1 MKKQFTFIAI
11 ALFTIF
17 YCNATLLAQNPVPE
31 GWNTFYQNPSTEYVI
46 FKNNVFPTISGER
59 IQYGDYIG
67 GFYYDPSDGQHH
79 CGGYV
84 MYDPSITTTSFNIY
98 GDDSQ
103 HPGKDGFA
111 AGDTI
116 YWKIYSYK
124 YNQTYD
130 AFIEYGTD
138 RPMYTTTGKFASMS
152 YCQLINVASGNFR
165 VFTYCSA
172 YQSCSAAD
180 TTITISCNVIGG
192 SGNYSYSWTSEPE
205 GITANTMEFSIQPDI
220 TRIYGVTVTDLNNN
234 TVTHGYTAHYKIE
247 PAEIILATDTIICN
261 TSSFQLR
268 PTIINGKSYLWS
280 TNGDGY
286 FNGTSGKT
294 AIYHPGEQDIINQY
308 VDITLRVI
316 SNTTCHDTVYH
327 TTHVSFTSPEA
338 SLVVYGPSEGC
349 AGEVLGLTAVAVNYS
364 SITWSTSGDGTF
376 SNTTGLHTEYTPGTA
391 DASNGNVVISATGIS
406 TFPSCFSNATVNKNI
421 IIHTAPTA
429 HAGNDK
435 TICPTATLSLSG
447 LATNYDFIYWHSSG
461 DGTFANI
468 NSLNTTYTPGEED
481 IANFGCTITLYA
493 VSQDPCSYTV
503 SDAMTLTI
511 QTLTLSACDDMT
523 ILRGNTA
530 NVSATATNQGIVFW
544 TTSGTGSFSNST
556 SLTTTYTPSE
566 NDCNNG
572 GCTLTITAYPKS
584 NCGGDPIYD
593 DVELTI
599 VNFSIEELNDYSIC
613 ENNVVEL
620 SAVTHFCDN
629 IVWTTSGDGTFSDN
643 SNPVTTY
650 TPGPQDIANG
660 TVILTIFGF
669 NSSSPDP
676 VSQQSTVTISH
687 LPVVNAGNDQLIC
700 NGETCSLSGT
710 VSYSNF
716 YHWST
721 SGNGTFTNSN
731 ALVTNYIPGTQDIA
745 NGSVTL
751 TLTAN
756 SISPC
761 SGTVSDNM
769 LLTISTLSVSAGNN
783 QSILIGST
791 TTLNGTVTGGSGNY
805 TYSWTPANLVINPT
819 DATTQTVGIFENTTF
834 TLTVTDANYG
844 CSNSA
849 TVSISVEGQLLSIE
863 TNATETVLCKGEP
876 TTISV
881 TAYNGDETNYSYSW
895 TSNPAG
901 FTSNNASF
909 TVTPNVT
916 TTYTVIV
923 TDGISTQTDDVTITV
938 NEPPITE
945 AGDDIAIYN
954 GETATLNGSVTGNS
968 NSYSYLWSPAEYL
981 DDPTIPN
988 PTTIPL
994 SSSVVF
1000 TLTGTDIETGCQST
1014 DFMTVIITGDPLSIS
1029 EVTATPNVMCLGE
1042 SATLLVIATGGSE
1055 TYTYSWISEPSG
1067 FTSDSQSPIVTPET
1081 TTTYIVTVSD
1091 GENSVSGSVTVTVN
1105 ELPIT
1110 EAGDDIEIY
1119 PTLSV
1124 TLDGSVTGNSDSY
1137 SYLWSP
1143 AEYLNDPTI
1152 PNPTTVKMYETTVFT
1167 LVGTDIATGCQTSDY
1182 MTVIVSGDS
1191 LSIEVAATP
1200 DVLCFGESSTV
1211 SVTANGGNG
1220 NYTYSWTS
1228 EPEGFI
1234 SSETSFIVTPEVTTT
1249 YNITVTDGQSSVSG
1263 SVTVTVNELPI
1274 TEAGDD
1280 IEIYPTLSVTLD
1292 GSVTGNSDAYSY
1304 LWSPA
1309 ELLDDPTIPNPT
1321 TVKMYETTVFTLVGT
1336 DIATGCQTSDY
1347 MTVIVSGDS
1356 LSIEVAATPDVLCY
1370 GESSSTVSVIAHG
1383 GNGNYTYSWTSEPE
1397 GFISSETSFIVTPE
1411 VTTTYN
1417 ITVTD
1422 GQSSVSGSV
1431 TVTVNELPITEAGDD
1446 IEIYPTLSVTLDG
1459 SVTGNS
1465 DSYSYLWSPAEY
1477 LNDPTIPNPTTVKM
1491 YETTVFT
1498 LVGTDIATGCQTSD
1512 YMTVIVSGD
1521 SLSIEVAATA
1531 DVLCYGEFSTISVTA
1546 NGGNGNYT
1554 YSWTSEPEG
1563 FTSSES
1569 SFTVS
1574 PKVTTTYIITVTDGQ
1589 SSVNGSVTI
1598 TVNELPITEAGDDIE
1613 IYPTLSVT
1621 LDGSVTGNSDSYSYL
1636 WSPAELLDDPTI
1648 PNPTTVKMYETTVF
1662 ELVGTD
1668 LATGCQTSDYM
1679 TVIVSGDSL
1688 TIEVAATADVLCHGE
1703 SSTVSVTANGGNGN
1717 YTYSW
1722 TSEPEGFTSSESSF
1736 AVIPDVTTTYMV
1748 IVTDGQSSV
1757 SGSVTIIVNETPI
1770 TEAGEDIE
1778 IYPTLSVTLNGSVTG
1793 NSDSYS
1799 YLWSPA
1805 ELLDDPTIPNPTTG
1819 KMYETTVFTLVGTD
1833 NITGCQSTDF
1843 MTVIVSGDSLT
1854 LEISATPEAICYG
1867 ESSTLL
1873 ASPNGGY
1880 ETYTYSWVSDPEG
1893 FTSTEQSPVV
1903 SPEVTTTYTV
1913 TVTDGVSTLNGNITV
1928 TVGSRP
1934 EVNAGDDATICANS
1948 TFTATATADNYS
1960 SILWTTYGDGHF
1972 DDSSILNATYYPGP
1986 QDISNGSCTLNITV
2000 EAISPCID
2008 PVSDELTLSF
2018 QNPATVYAGE
2028 DSYICETTTQSLNG
2042 SAENYSS
2049 ILWVTDG
2056 DGSFSNETSLNT
2068 IYSPGINDIAEGSV
2082 TLTLTAV
2089 SINPC
2094 EDVVT
2099 DDITINIGQLPYI
2112 YAGDTQSILIGSTT
2126 VLNGIVEGGSGDF
2139 TYAWTPDS
2147 LVLTPNSLTTETEQI
2162 FTSTIFTLSA
2172 TDNVYG
2178 CSVSSSTI
2186 VNVTGELLHV
2196 NINVTDSVLCLG
2208 ESTTITA
2215 LPTGGSSN
2223 NIYTWTSEPEG
2234 FTSSQQS
2241 ITVSPSVTTI
2251 YTVTVD
2257 DGISVVTNSQTIY
2270 VNELP
2275 ITEAGDDI
2283 EIYPTLSVT
2292 LDGSVTGNSDAYS
2305 YLWSPAE
2312 YLDDPTIPNPTTV
2325 KMYETTVF
2333 TLVGTDIATGCQT
2346 SDFMTVIVSGDSL
2359 TIEVAATPD
2368 ALCYGESST
2377 VSVTANGGNGNYTYS
2392 WTSEPEGFTSS
2403 ESSFT
2408 VTPEVTTTYMVTVTD
2423 GQSSVSGSVTVTVNE
2438 LPITEAGD
2446 DIEIYPTLSVT
2457 LDGSVTGNSDA
2468 YSYLWSPAELL
2479 DDATIPNPTTVK
2491 MYETTVF
2498 TLVGTDIATGCQTSD
2513 YMTVIVSG
2521 DSLTIE
2527 VAATPDALCYGE
2539 SSTVSVT
2546 ANGGNGNYTYS
2557 WTSEPE
2563 GLISSETSF
2572 IVTPEVTTTY
2582 NITVTDGQSSVSGS
2596 VTVIVNE
2603 LPITEAGDDIEIY
2616 PTLSVTLDGS
2626 VTGNSDS
2633 YSYLWSPAELLDD
2646 PTIPNPTTVKMY
2658 ETTVFTLVG
2667 TDIAT
2672 GCQTSDYMTVIVS
2685 GDSLTI
2691 EVAATADVLCY
2702 GESST
2707 VSVTAH
2713 GGNGNYTYSWTSE
2726 PEGFIS
2732 NEAIVN
2738 VNPEVT
2744 TTYTINVSDGQSSV
2758 SGSVTIIV
2766 NETPITEA
2774 GNDIEI
2780 YPTLSVT
2787 LNGSVTGNSNSYS
2800 YLWSPAELLND
2811 PTIPNPTTVKMYE
2824 TTVFTLVG
2832 TDNITGCQSTDFM
2845 TVIVSGDSL
2854 TVEISATPEALCYG
2868 ESTTLLATPNGGSGN
2883 YSYSWISNPIG
2894 FISWE
2899 QSAVVTPEVTTTYS
2913 VFVNDGHSTVSSSI
2927 TVSVSE
2933 FPITEAGDDIEIYPT
2948 LSVTLNGSVTGNSS
2962 SYSYLWSP
2970 AEYLDDPTIP
2980 NPTTVALYETTTFTL
2995 VGTDDVSG
3003 CQSTDYMTVIVSGD
3017 PITIDI
3023 STTADVLCYGES
3035 STVSVTAHGGNGNY
3049 TYSWVSEPA
3058 GFTSNQM
3065 SFTVTPETT
3074 TTYTVT
3080 VTDGQSSVSGS
3091 VTIIV
3096 NEIPI
3101 TDAGEDI
3108 EIYPTLSVTLN
3119 GSVTGN
3125 SNSYSYLWS
3134 PAEYLD
3140 DPTIPNPT
3148 TVALYETTTFT
3159 LVGTDNITG
3168 CQSTDFMTVI
3178 VSGEPLSIDIST
3190 TADVLCHGE
3199 SSTVSVTAHGGNG
3212 NYTYSWTSEPAGFT
3226 SDQMS
3231 FTVTPELTT
3240 TYLVTVSDGQ
3250 SSVSGSVTIIVN
3262 ETPITDAGEDIEIYP
3277 SLNVTLN
3284 GSVTGNSSSYS
3295 YLWSPAEYLDDPTI
3309 PNPTTVAM
3317 YETTT
3322 FTLVGTDNING
3333 CQSTDFM
3340 TVIVSGEPLSI
3351 DISTTA
3357 NVLCHGES
3365 TTVSVTAYGGNGT
3378 YTYSWTSEPAGFT
3391 SDQMS
3396 FTVTPELTTTYLV
3409 TVTDGQSSV
3418 NGSVTIIVNE
3428 TPITDAGA
3436 DMEIYSG
3443 MSVTLDGSVSG
3454 NSGPYTYLWSPAEYL
3469 DDPTIPNPTTIPLTE
3484 TIVFTLTGTDIQ
3496 TGCQSV
3502 DEMTIT
3508 VSGDPLMVVAT
3519 ADPSPLCSGESSTL
3533 NAEAT
3538 GGSGDYSYLW
3548 VASYGGFQSTEQSPI
3563 VTPCRTTTYI
3573 VTVSDGYSSVIDSTT
3588 VIVQSIPMT
3597 YAGVDKEIYP
3607 GLSVTL
3613 DGSVS
3618 GDSGPYTYLW
3628 SPAEYLDDP
3637 TIPNPTTI
3645 PLTETIVFTLTG
3657 TDTQTGCQ
3665 NSDEV
3670 VITVSGSPLGVNVV
3684 AEPEV
3689 LCLGETSQLIA
3700 YVSGGNGNY
3709 SFSWT
3714 SNPAGF
3720 TSDEQ
3725 APEVTPL
3732 VTTTYT
3738 VVIDDGQSS
3747 VEGSIT
3753 VTVNNNPV
3761 TYAGADVTIYPGITT
3776 TLNGSITGGS
3786 GNYTYNW
3793 SPEELVD
3800 DPHAANPTTVILN
3813 QTTVF
3818 TLTGVDNVTGCQSS
3832 DEVTI
3837 TVAGTPFGIL
3847 VGANPPEICLGEYS
3861 TLSVIP
3867 SGGTGTYTYYWTSD
3881 PEGFTSTYQFISVS
3895 PTVTTTYF
3903 VTVNDGMST
3912 QSGSTVIT
3920 VNNPPLTNAGVDQTI
3935 LIGHSTQLDGL
3946 VTGGSGNYSYLWSP
3960 AQYVTDPTI
3969 PNPMTVALTESV
3981 VLTLTGTD
3989 EETGCQSSDNVMIIV
4004 SGSDLEVTINA
4015 ESTELCYGEST
4026 TLTAVPSGGS
4036 GNYSYLWSSV
4046 PAGFTSTEQSPTV
4059 TPLTTSRFYVEV
4071 SDDFSTVETWIDIT
4085 VYPNINTTLV
4095 FSSDTIIYHEEI
4107 TITAYSNID
4116 ATYHWYPY
4124 DLEGASITLD
4134 TNYYEEG
4141 INYFYVVTTDT
4152 HGCHVVDSSSF
4163 YVKHDDGFNIIDDN
4177 SIVVR
4182 PNPFDDKVI
4191 IETTYNEPI
4200 TIYSVTGQKV
4210 YESSGHETTMEI
4222 QTSSWKPGIYFVR
4235 TRNRNMKIV
4244 KM

>member
-1 MKKQFTFIAI
+1 MKKHFTIIAI
-11 ALFTIF
+11 ALFTTF
-17 YCNATLLAQNPVPE
+17 YCNTTLFAQNPVPE

-84 MYDPSITTTSFNIY
+84 MYDPTISTTSFNIY

-130 AFIEYGTD
+130 AFVEYGTD

-152 YCQLINVASGNFR
+152 YCQLVNVASGNFR

-172 YQSCSAAD
+172 YQSCSYAD

-338 SLVVYGPSEGC
+338 SLVIYGPSEGC
-349 AGEVLGLTAVAVNYS
+349 AGEVLGLTAIAVNYS

-376 SNTTGLHTEYTPGTA
+376 SNTTGLYTQYTPGTT
-391 DASNGNVVISATGIS
+391 DASNGNVVITATGIS
-406 TFPSCFSNATVNKNI
+406 AFPSCFSNATVNKNI

-461 DGTFANI
+461 DGTFENI

-511 QTLTLSACDDMT
+511 QTLTLQACDDIT

-544 TTSGTGSFSNST
+544 TTSGTGSFDGST
-556 SLTTTYTPSE
+556 SLTATYTPSE
-566 NDCNNG
+566 KDCNDG

-584 NCGGDPIYD
+584 NCGGDPISD
-593 DVELTI
+593 NVELTI
-599 VNFSIEELNDYSIC
+599 VNFSIEELPNYSIC

-650 TPGPQDIANG
+650 TPGTLDIVNG
-660 TVILTIFGF
+660 TVILTIYGY

-676 VSQQSTVTISH
+676 VSQQSTVTISR

-710 VSYSNF
+710 VSYSNS

-721 SGNGTFTNSN
+721 SGNGIFTNSN
-731 ALVTNYIPGTQDIA
+731 ALVTNYIPGFQDIA

-769 LLTISTLSVSAGNN
+769 VLNISTLSVSAGND

-805 TYSWTPANLVINPT
+805 TYSWTPANLVVNPT
-819 DATTQTVGIFENTTF
+819 NATTQTVGIFENTTF

-849 TVSISVEGQLLSIE
+849 TISISVEGQLLSIE
-863 TNATETVLCKGEP
+863 TNATETVLCQGEP

-895 TSNPAG
+895 TSTPAG

-923 TDGISTQTDDVTITV
+923 TDGISTLTDDVTITV
-938 NEPPITE
+938 NELPITE
-945 AGDDIAIYN
+945 AGGDIAIYN

-994 SSSVVF
+994 FSSVVF
-1000 TLTGTDIETGCQST
+1000 TLIGTDIETGCQST

-1029 EVTATPNVMCLGE
+1029 EVTATPDVMCLGE
-1042 SATLLVIATGGSE
+1042 SATLLVIANGGSE

-1067 FTSDSQSPIVTPET
+1067 FTSDLQSPIVTPET

-1167 LVGTDIATGCQTSDY
+1167 LVGTDIATGCQTSDF

-1191 LSIEVAATP
+1191 LTIEVAATA
-1200 DVLCFGESSTV
+1200 DVLCYGESSTV

-1234 SSETSFIVTPEVTTT
+1234 SSESSFTVTPEVTTT
-1249 YNITVTDGQSSVSG
+1249 YMVTVTDGQSSVSN
-1263 SVTVTVNELPI
+1263 SVTVI
-1274 TEAGDD
+1274 
-1280 IEIYPTLSVTLD
+1280 
-1292 GSVTGNSDAYSY
+1292 
-1304 LWSPA
+1304 
-1309 ELLDDPTIPNPT
+1309 
-1321 TVKMYETTVFTLVGT
+1321 
-1336 DIATGCQTSDY
+1336 
-1347 MTVIVSGDS
+1347 
-1356 LSIEVAATPDVLCY
+1356 
-1370 GESSSTVSVIAHG
+1370 
-1383 GNGNYTYSWTSEPE
+1383 
-1397 GFISSETSFIVTPE
+1397 
-1411 VTTTYN
+1411 
-1417 ITVTD
+1417 
-1422 GQSSVSGSV
+1422 
-1431 TVTVNELPITEAGDD
+1431 VNELPITEAGDD

-1465 DSYSYLWSPAEY
+1465 DSYSYLWSPAEL

-1521 SLSIEVAATA
+1521 SLTVEVAATP
-1531 DVLCYGEFSTISVTA
+1531 DVLCYGESSTVSVTA
-1546 NGGNGNYT
+1546 HGGNGNYT

-1563 FTSSES
+1563 FISSET
-1569 SFTVS
+1569 SFTIT
-1574 PKVTTTYIITVTDGQ
+1574 PEVTTTYNITVTDGQ
-1589 SSVNGSVTI
+1589 SSVSSSVTVI
-1598 TVNELPITEAGDDIE
+1598 VNELPITEAGDDIE

-1636 WSPAELLDDPTI
+1636 WSPAELL
-1648 PNPTTVKMYETTVF
+1648 
-1662 ELVGTD
+1662 
-1668 LATGCQTSDYM
+1668 
-1679 TVIVSGDSL
+1679 
-1688 TIEVAATADVLCHGE
+1688 
-1703 SSTVSVTANGGNGN
+1703 
-1717 YTYSW
+1717 
-1722 TSEPEGFTSSESSF
+1722 
-1736 AVIPDVTTTYMV
+1736 
-1748 IVTDGQSSV
+1748 
-1757 SGSVTIIVNETPI
+1757 
-1770 TEAGEDIE
+1770 
-1778 IYPTLSVTLNGSVTG
+1778 
-1793 NSDSYS
+1793 
-1799 YLWSPA
+1799 
-1805 ELLDDPTIPNPTTG
+1805 
-1819 KMYETTVFTLVGTD
+1819 
-1833 NITGCQSTDF
+1833 
-1843 MTVIVSGDSLT
+1843 
-1854 LEISATPEAICYG
+1854 
-1867 ESSTLL
+1867 
-1873 ASPNGGY
+1873 
-1880 ETYTYSWVSDPEG
+1880 
-1893 FTSTEQSPVV
+1893 
-1903 SPEVTTTYTV
+1903 
-1913 TVTDGVSTLNGNITV
+1913 
-1928 TVGSRP
+1928 
-1934 EVNAGDDATICANS
+1934 
-1948 TFTATATADNYS
+1948 
-1960 SILWTTYGDGHF
+1960 
-1972 DDSSILNATYYPGP
+1972 
-1986 QDISNGSCTLNITV
+1986 
-2000 EAISPCID
+2000 
-2008 PVSDELTLSF
+2008 
-2018 QNPATVYAGE
+2018 
-2028 DSYICETTTQSLNG
+2028 
-2042 SAENYSS
+2042 
-2049 ILWVTDG
+2049 
-2056 DGSFSNETSLNT
+2056 
-2068 IYSPGINDIAEGSV
+2068 
-2082 TLTLTAV
+2082 
-2089 SINPC
+2089 
-2094 EDVVT
+2094 
-2099 DDITINIGQLPYI
+2099 
-2112 YAGDTQSILIGSTT
+2112 
-2126 VLNGIVEGGSGDF
+2126 
-2139 TYAWTPDS
+2139 
-2147 LVLTPNSLTTETEQI
+2147 
-2162 FTSTIFTLSA
+2162 
-2172 TDNVYG
+2172 
-2178 CSVSSSTI
+2178 
-2186 VNVTGELLHV
+2186 
-2196 NINVTDSVLCLG
+2196 
-2208 ESTTITA
+2208 
-2215 LPTGGSSN
+2215 N
-2223 NIYTWTSEPEG
+2223 N
-2234 FTSSQQS
+2234 
-2241 ITVSPSVTTI
+2241 
-2251 YTVTVD
+2251 
-2257 DGISVVTNSQTIY
+2257 
-2270 VNELP
+2270 
-2275 ITEAGDDI
+2275 
-2283 EIYPTLSVT
+2283 
-2292 LDGSVTGNSDAYS
+2292 
-2305 YLWSPAE
+2305 
-2312 YLDDPTIPNPTTV
+2312 PTIPNPTTV

-2368 ALCYGESST
+2368 VICYGETST
-2377 VSVTANGGNGNYTYS
+2377 LA
-2392 WTSEPEGFTSS
+2392 
-2403 ESSFT
+2403 
-2408 VTPEVTTTYMVTVTD
+2408 
-2423 GQSSVSGSVTVTVNE
+2423 
-2438 LPITEAGD
+2438 
-2446 DIEIYPTLSVT
+2446 
-2457 LDGSVTGNSDA
+2457 
-2468 YSYLWSPAELL
+2468 
-2479 DDATIPNPTTVK
+2479 
-2491 MYETTVF
+2491 
-2498 TLVGTDIATGCQTSD
+2498 
-2513 YMTVIVSG
+2513 
-2521 DSLTIE
+2521 
-2527 VAATPDALCYGE
+2527 
-2539 SSTVSVT
+2539 
-2546 ANGGNGNYTYS
+2546 
-2557 WTSEPE
+2557 
-2563 GLISSETSF
+2563 
-2572 IVTPEVTTTY
+2572 
-2582 NITVTDGQSSVSGS
+2582 
-2596 VTVIVNE
+2596 
-2603 LPITEAGDDIEIY
+2603 
-2616 PTLSVTLDGS
+2616 
-2626 VTGNSDS
+2626 
-2633 YSYLWSPAELLDD
+2633 
-2646 PTIPNPTTVKMY
+2646 
-2658 ETTVFTLVG
+2658 
-2667 TDIAT
+2667 
-2672 GCQTSDYMTVIVS
+2672 
-2685 GDSLTI
+2685 
-2691 EVAATADVLCY
+2691 
-2702 GESST
+2702 
-2707 VSVTAH
+2707 VTAH
-2713 GGNGNYTYSWTSE
+2713 GGNGNYTYLWTSE
-2726 PEGFIS
+2726 PEGFTS
-2732 NEAIVN
+2732 DEAIIN

-2744 TTYTINVSDGQSSV
+2744 TTYTITVSDGQSSV
-2758 SGSVTIIV
+2758 SNSVTVNV
-2766 NETPITEA
+2766 NELPITEA

-2854 TVEISATPEALCYG
+2854 TVEISATPESLCYG

-2899 QSAVVTPEVTTTYS
+2899 QSAVVTPEVTTTYT

-2927 TVSVSE
+2927 TVTVSE

-2948 LSVTLNGSVTGNSS
+2948 LSVTLDGSVTGNSS

-2970 AEYLDDPTIP
+2970 AELLDDPTIP

-2995 VGTDDVSG
+2995 IGTDDVSG
-3003 CQSTDYMTVIVSGD
+3003 CQSTDYMTVTVSGE
-3017 PITIDI
+3017 PITFDI
-3023 STTADVLCYGES
+3023 STTADVLCHGES

-3049 TYSWVSEPA
+3049 TYSWVSDPA

-3080 VTDGQSSVSGS
+3080 VSDGQSSVSGS

-3096 NEIPI
+3096 NETPI

-3148 TVALYETTTFT
+3148 TVALYETTIFT

-3178 VSGEPLSIDIST
+3178 VSGNPLSIDIST
-3190 TADVLCHGE
+3190 TADVICYGE

-3240 TYLVTVSDGQ
+3240 TYLVTVTDGQ

-3277 SLNVTLN
+3277 SLHVTLN
-3284 GSVTGNSSSYS
+3284 GSVTGNSGSYS
-3295 YLWSPAEYLDDPTI
+3295 
-3309 PNPTTVAM
+3309 
-3317 YETTT
+3317 
-3322 FTLVGTDNING
+3322 
-3333 CQSTDFM
+3333 
-3340 TVIVSGEPLSI
+3340 
-3351 DISTTA
+3351 
-3357 NVLCHGES
+3357 
-3365 TTVSVTAYGGNGT
+3365 
-3378 YTYSWTSEPAGFT
+3378 
-3391 SDQMS
+3391 
-3396 FTVTPELTTTYLV
+3396 
-3409 TVTDGQSSV
+3409 
-3418 NGSVTIIVNE
+3418 
-3428 TPITDAGA
+3428 
-3436 DMEIYSG
+3436 
-3443 MSVTLDGSVSG
+3443 
-3454 NSGPYTYLWSPAEYL
+3454 YLWSPAEYL

-3484 TIVFTLTGTDIQ
+3484 TIVFTLTGTDTQ

-3508 VSGDPLMVVAT
+3508 VSGEPLMVVAT
-3519 ADPSPLCSGESSTL
+3519 ADPSTLCAGESSTL

-3538 GGSGDYSYLW
+3538 GGSGEYSYLW
-3548 VASYGGFQSTEQSPI
+3548 VATFGGFQSTEQSPI

-3573 VTVSDGYSSVIDSTT
+3573 VTVSDGYSSKIDSTT
-3588 VIVQSIPMT
+3588 VIVHSIPMT
-3597 YAGVDKEIYP
+3597 YAGVDMEIYP

-3618 GDSGPYTYLW
+3618 GNYGPYTYLW

-3670 VITVSGSPLGVNVV
+3670 VITVSGTPLEVNVV

-3689 LCLGETSQLIA
+3689 ICLGETSQLIA
-3700 YVSGGNGNY
+3700 YISGGNGNY

-3725 APEVTPL
+3725 APEVTPS

-3753 VTVNNNPV
+3753 VTVNNNPI

-3793 SPEELVD
+3793 SPAELVD

-3832 DEVTI
+3832 DQVTI

-3895 PTVTTTYF
+3895 PSVTTTYF

-3946 VTGGSGNYSYLWSP
+3946 VTGGSGNYTYLWSP

-3969 PNPMTVALTESV
+3969 PDPMTVPLTESV

-4026 TLTAVPSGGS
+4026 TLTAVPSGGI
-4036 GNYSYLWSSV
+4036 GDYSYLWSSV

-4085 VYPNINTTLV
+4085 VYPNINTTIVL
-4095 FSSDTIIYHEEI
+4095 SSDTIIYRDEI
-4107 TITAYSNID
+4107 TITAFSNID

-4152 HGCHVVDSSSF
+4152 HDCHVVDSSSF
-4163 YVKHDDGFNIIDDN
+4163 YVKHDDGFNIIDN
-4177 SIVVR
+4177 NRIVVR

-4210 YESSGHETTMEI
+4210 YESSGQETTMEI

-4235 TRNRNMKIV
+4235 TRNRNLKIV

>member
-1091 GENSVSGSVTVTVN
+1091 GEN
-1105 ELPIT
+1105 
-1110 EAGDDIEIY
+1110 
-1119 PTLSV
+1119 
-1124 TLDGSVTGNSDSY
+1124 
-1137 SYLWSP
+1137 
-1143 AEYLNDPTI
+1143 
-1152 PNPTTVKMYETTVFT
+1152 
-1167 LVGTDIATGCQTSDY
+1167 
-1182 MTVIVSGDS
+1182 
-1191 LSIEVAATP
+1191 
-1200 DVLCFGESSTV
+1200 
-1211 SVTANGGNG
+1211 
-1220 NYTYSWTS
+1220 
-1228 EPEGFI
+1228 
-1234 SSETSFIVTPEVTTT
+1234 
-1249 YNITVTDGQSSVSG
+1249 
-1263 SVTVTVNELPI
+1263 
-1274 TEAGDD
+1274 
-1280 IEIYPTLSVTLD
+1280 
-1292 GSVTGNSDAYSY
+1292 
-1304 LWSPA
+1304 
-1309 ELLDDPTIPNPT
+1309 
-1321 TVKMYETTVFTLVGT
+1321 
-1336 DIATGCQTSDY
+1336 
-1347 MTVIVSGDS
+1347 
-1356 LSIEVAATPDVLCY
+1356 
-1370 GESSSTVSVIAHG
+1370 
-1383 GNGNYTYSWTSEPE
+1383 
-1397 GFISSETSFIVTPE
+1397 
-1411 VTTTYN
+1411 
-1417 ITVTD
+1417 
-1422 GQSSVSGSV
+1422 SVSGSV